1 MKTSFLK
8 KMCRGIICMMSL
20 LLVVFTGCN
29 KHSELRVEDMRV
41 EYSVSPN
48 NVDGDVA
55 RFSWIYEAGEG
66 VAFKQRTVKVCVAQ
80 SEDALKSG
88 DCVVCSEREKAPFQ
102 RVTLST
108 EELEPYTS
116 YCWQVIIYNAIGG
129 EICRSDVAWFSTANL
144 RREPW
149 QAKWITDDKDKD
161 YLPSPMLRKTFQAK
175 GGVKR
180 ALLHISAAGYYDA
193 KINGERVSEDWLNP
207 GYTHYDKRN
216 LYLTH
221 DVTSLIKQGSNVIT
235 ATLGNGFYN
244 EYAAMAVWQ
253 FDKAAWRNR
262 PRMIAE
268 LHIEYADGGKDVV
281 STDKSWKTTE
291 GEWRC
296 NVIYAGD
303 VIDARKRVE
312 SWDDPAMDDSLY
324 PSAIECEAPSP
335 MLLAQKMPAIRV
347 VESVAP
353 KSMKKFSD
361 RDYLFAFP
369 ENMAGVTTLKVKGE
383 AGTRIEV
390 QHGELLKKDSS
401 LEVRNINIYF
411 HTVGDAT
418 FQQDVYILR
427 GDEQGEE
434 FTPRFHYNGFQYVSV
449 RSDRPIELDMNSI
462 KAHFL
467 STDMESVGEFNS
479 SNDLLNKIW
488 RAVRRS
494 YQANF
499 YGIPTDCPH
508 REKNGWT
515 ADAHI
520 SMDIALTNFDGL
532 LAYEKWI
539 DDYVDNQHEDGRIS
553 GIIPSSG
560 WGYGDWPGPVWDAAM
575 FIIPNYLYNY
585 YGDLTAIEKIYP
597 AAERYLEM
605 QHKRENEDGVV
616 DEFMKGIGDWCYYR
630 TTTPQDFMAACYYYY
645 QHKLMTRFA
654 ELLGRDGEKY
664 AKKREQ
670 LRDYINAKYLNRE
683 TGAYSVAKIT
693 AQALPLAL
701 GLVPAD
707 MEKLVAARLNE
718 AVVAAGYLCDFGL
731 VGSKYALRMLVKYGY
746 VDTAYKLATQTKI
759 PSFGAW
765 IENGYTSPL
774 ERWSIGSG
782 PRFGGAASAN
792 HVFFGDV
799 AAWMQS
805 DIAGINYDEA
815 MPGFGH
821 IIIRPHYPEGLEWAE
836 SSLRSVRGMI
846 RSSWRREGGKIMLN
860 VTIPINAQA
869 TIYADKVYEVEG
881 TGEEMTF
888 VIAEK

>member
-1 MKTSFLK
+1 MKTSFSK
-8 KMCRGIICMMSL
+8 KMCGGIICVMSL
-20 LLVVFTGCN
+20 FVVVFTGCN
-29 KHSELRVEDMRV
+29 KHSGLCVEDMRV
-41 EYSVSPN
+41 EYSVAPN

-55 RFSWIYEAGEG
+55 RFSWTYGADGG
-66 VAFKQRTVKVCVAQ
+66 VTFKQRAVEVCVAQ
-80 SEDALKSG
+80 NEDALASG
-88 DCVVCSEREKAPFQ
+88 DYIVSSREKSPFQ

-108 EELEPYTS
+108 EKLEPYTS
-116 YCWQVIIYNAIGG
+116 YCWQVVLYNAIGG

-149 QAKWITDDKDKD
+149 QAKWITDNHDKD
-161 YLPSPMLRKTFQAK
+161 YLPSPMLRKTFQTK
-175 GGVKR
+175 GDVKR

-193 KINGERVSEDWLNP
+193 KINGKRVSEDWLNP

-221 DVTSLIKQGSNVIT
+221 DVTSLLKQGNNVIT

-268 LHIEYADGGKDVV
+268 LHIEYADGGKDVI

-312 SWDDPAMDDSLY
+312 AWDDPAMDDSAY
-324 PSAIECEAPSP
+324 PSAIECEAPSS
-335 MLLAQKMPAIRV
+335 MLLAQKMPAIRA

-361 RDYLFAFP
+361 KDYLFAFP

-390 QHGELLKKDSS
+390 QHGELLSKDST

-462 KAHFL
+462 EAHFL

-539 DDYVDNQHEDGRIS
+539 DDFVDNQHDDGYIS

-575 FIIPNYLYNY
+575 FIIPNTLYNY

-597 AAERYLEM
+597 TAERYLEM

-630 TTTPQDFMAACYYYY
+630 TTTPQDFVAACYYYY

-654 ELLGRDGEKY
+654 ELLGRDGEEY
-664 AKKREQ
+664 AAKTEQ

-718 AVVAAGYLCDFGL
+718 AVVAVGYLCDFGL

-759 PSFGAW
+759 PSFGGW

-805 DIAGINYDEA
+805 DIAGINYDETA
-815 MPGFGH
+815 PGFGH
-821 IIIRPHYPEGLEWAE
+821 IVIRPHYPEGLEWAE
-836 SSLRSVRGMI
+836 ASLRSVRGMI
-846 RSSWRREGGKIMLN
+846 RSSWKREAGKIKLR
-860 VTIPINAQA
+860 VTIPINAKA
-869 TIYADKVYEVEG
+869 TIYADKAYEVEG

-888 VIAEK
+888 VITEK

>member
-1 MKTSFLK
+1 MKTSFSK
-8 KMCRGIICMMSL
+8 KMCGGIICVMSL
-20 LLVVFTGCN
+20 LVVVFTGCN
-29 KHSELRVEDMRV
+29 KHSGLCVEDMRV

-48 NVDGDVA
+48 NIDGDVA
-55 RFSWIYEAGEG
+55 RFSWTYAADGG
-66 VAFKQRTVKVCVAQ
+66 VTFKQRAVEVCVAQ
-80 SEDALKSG
+80 NEDALASG
-88 DCVVCSEREKAPFQ
+88 DYIVSSREKSPFQ

-108 EELEPYTS
+108 EKLEPYTN
-116 YCWQVIIYNAIGG
+116 YCWQVVLYNAIGG

-149 QAKWITDDKDKD
+149 QAKWITDNHDKD
-161 YLPSPMLRKTFQAK
+161 YLPSPMLRKTFSTK
-175 GGVKR
+175 GDVKR

-193 KINGERVSEDWLNP
+193 KINGKRVSEDWLNP

-221 DVTSLIKQGSNVIT
+221 DVTSLLKQGNNVIT

-268 LHIEYADGGKDVV
+268 LHIEYADGGKDVI

-312 SWDDPAMDDSLY
+312 AWDDPAMDDSAY
-324 PSAIECEAPSP
+324 PSAIECEAPSS
-335 MLLAQKMPAIRV
+335 MLLAQKMPAIRA

-361 RDYLFAFP
+361 KDYLFAFP

-390 QHGELLKKDSS
+390 QHGELLSKDST

-539 DDYVDNQHEDGRIS
+539 DDFVDNQHDDGYIS

-575 FIIPNYLYNY
+575 FIIPNTLYNY

-597 AAERYLEM
+597 TAERYLEM
-605 QHKRENEDGVV
+605 QHKRENKDGVV
-616 DEFMKGIGDWCYYR
+616 DEFMKGIGDWCYYH
-630 TTTPQDFMAACYYYY
+630 TYTPQDFVSACYYYY

-654 ELLGRDGEKY
+654 ELLGRDGEEY
-664 AKKREQ
+664 AAKTEQ

-718 AVVAAGYLCDFGL
+718 AVVAASYLCDFGL

-759 PSFGAW
+759 PSFGGW

-805 DIAGINYDEA
+805 DIAGINYDETA
-815 MPGFGH
+815 PGFGH
-821 IIIRPHYPEGLEWAE
+821 IVIRPHYPEGLEWAE
-836 SSLRSVRGMI
+836 ASLRSVRGMI
-846 RSSWRREGGKIMLN
+846 RSSWKREAGKIKLN
-860 VTIPINAQA
+860 VTIPINAKA
-869 TIYADKVYEVEG
+869 TIYADKTYEVEG

-888 VIAEK
+888 VITEK

>member
-1 MKTSFLK
+1 MKTSFSK
-8 KMCRGIICMMSL
+8 KMCGGIICVMSL
-20 LLVVFTGCN
+20 LVVVFTGCN
-29 KHSELRVEDMRV
+29 KHSGLCVEDMRV

-48 NVDGDVA
+48 NIDGDVA
-55 RFSWIYEAGEG
+55 RFSWTYGADGG
-66 VAFKQRTVKVCVAQ
+66 TTFKQRAVEVCVAQ
-80 SEDALKSG
+80 NEDALASG
-88 DCVVCSEREKAPFQ
+88 DYIVSSREKSPFQ

-108 EELEPYTS
+108 EKLEPYTS
-116 YCWQVIIYNAIGG
+116 YCWQVVLYNAIGG

-149 QAKWITDDKDKD
+149 QAKWITDNHDKD
-161 YLPSPMLRKTFQAK
+161 YLPSPMLRKTFQTK
-175 GGVKR
+175 GDVKR

-193 KINGERVSEDWLNP
+193 KINGKRVSEDWLNP

-221 DVTSLIKQGSNVIT
+221 DVTSLLKQGNNVIT

-312 SWDDPAMDDSLY
+312 AWDDPAMDDSAY
-324 PSAIECEAPSP
+324 PSAIECETPSS
-335 MLLAQKMPAIRV
+335 MLLAQKMPAIRA

-361 RDYLFAFP
+361 KDYLFAFP

-390 QHGELLKKDSS
+390 QHGELLSKDST

-449 RSDRPIELDMNSI
+449 RSDRPIELDVNSI

-508 REKNGWT
+508 REK
-515 ADAHI
+515 
-520 SMDIALTNFDGL
+520 
-532 LAYEKWI
+532 KWL
-539 DDYVDNQHEDGRIS
+539 DGRCS
-553 GIIPSSG
+553 
-560 WGYGDWPGPVWDAAM
+560 
-575 FIIPNYLYNY
+575 
-585 YGDLTAIEKIYP
+585 
-597 AAERYLEM
+597 
-605 QHKRENEDGVV
+605 
-616 DEFMKGIGDWCYYR
+616 
-630 TTTPQDFMAACYYYY
+630 Y
-645 QHKLMTRFA
+645 Q
-654 ELLGRDGEKY
+654 
-664 AKKREQ
+664 
-670 LRDYINAKYLNRE
+670 
-683 TGAYSVAKIT
+683 
-693 AQALPLAL
+693 
-701 GLVPAD
+701 
-707 MEKLVAARLNE
+707 
-718 AVVAAGYLCDFGL
+718 
-731 VGSKYALRMLVKYGY
+731 YGY
-746 VDTAYKLATQTKI
+746 SIDQ
-759 PSFGAW
+759 F
-765 IENGYTSPL
+765 
-774 ERWSIGSG
+774 RWS
-782 PRFGGAASAN
+782 
-792 HVFFGDV
+792 
-799 AAWMQS
+799 
-805 DIAGINYDEA
+805 AGI
-815 MPGFGH
+815 
-821 IIIRPHYPEGLEWAE
+821 
-836 SSLRSVRGMI
+836 
-846 RSSWRREGGKIMLN
+846 
-860 VTIPINAQA
+860 
-869 TIYADKVYEVEG
+869 
-881 TGEEMTF
+881 
-888 VIAEK
+888 

>member
-8 KMCRGIICMMSL
+8 KMSRRIVCVMS
-20 LLVVFTGCN
+20 LLVVFSGCN
-29 KHSELRVEDMRV
+29 KHSDLRVGDMRV

-48 NVDGDVA
+48 NIDGDVA
-55 RFSWIYEAGEG
+55 RFSWTYGADGG
-66 VAFKQRTVKVCVAQ
+66 TTFKQRAVEVCVAQ
-80 SEDALKSG
+80 NEDALASG
-88 DCVVCSEREKAPFQ
+88 DYIVSSREKSPFQ

-108 EELEPYTS
+108 EKLDPYTS
-116 YCWQVIIYNAIGG
+116 YCWQVVLYNAIGG

-149 QAKWITDDKDKD
+149 QAKWITDNHDKD
-161 YLPSPMLRKTFQAK
+161 YLPSPMLRKTFSTK
-175 GGVKR
+175 GDVKR

-193 KINGERVSEDWLNP
+193 KINGKRVSEDWLNP

-221 DVTSLIKQGSNVIT
+221 DVTSLLKQGNNVIT

-268 LHIEYADGGKDVV
+268 LHIEYADGGKDVI

-312 SWDDPAMDDSLY
+312 AWDDPAMDDSAY
-324 PSAIECEAPSP
+324 PSAIECEAPSS
-335 MLLAQKMPAIRV
+335 MLLAQKMPAIRA

-361 RDYLFAFP
+361 KDYLFAFP

-390 QHGELLKKDSS
+390 QHGELLSKDST

-539 DDYVDNQHEDGRIS
+539 DDFVDNQHDDGYIS

-575 FIIPNYLYNY
+575 FIIPNTLYNY

-597 AAERYLEM
+597 TAERYLEM

-630 TTTPQDFMAACYYYY
+630 TTTPQDFVAACYYYY

-654 ELLGRDGEKY
+654 ELLGRDGEEY
-664 AKKREQ
+664 AAKTEQ

-759 PSFGAW
+759 PSFGGW
-765 IENGYTSPL
+765 IEKGYTSPL

-805 DIAGINYDEA
+805 DIAGINYDETA
-815 MPGFGH
+815 PGFGH
-821 IIIRPHYPEGLEWAE
+821 IVIHPHYPEGLEWAE
-836 SSLRSVRGMI
+836 ASLRSVRGMI
-846 RSSWRREGGKIMLN
+846 RSSWKREAGKIKLN
-860 VTIPINAQA
+860 VTIPINAKA
-869 TIYADKVYEVEG
+869 TIYADKTYEVEG

-888 VIAEK
+888 VITEK

>member
-1 MKTSFLK
+1 MMKTVALRVRRSVIAL
-8 KMCRGIICMMSL
+8 MSMLAITLLCSSRHGIS
-20 LLVVFTGCN
+20 
-29 KHSELRVEDMRV
+29 VEDMRV
-41 EYSVSPN
+41 EYSVAPK
-48 NVDGDVA
+48 NVDGDVV
-55 RFSWIYEAGEG
+55 RFTWTYCSKKGEA
-66 VAFKQRTVKVCVAQ
+66 FTQNTVKVCVAQ
-80 SEDALKSG
+80 SQKALKAGNYVVSSG
-88 DCVVCSEREKAPFQ
+88 REQAPFQ

-108 EELEPYTS
+108 ENLKSYTD
-116 YCWQVIIYNAIGG
+116 YCWQVVLYDAAGD
-129 EICRSDVAWFSTANL
+129 EICRSDVEWFSTANL
-144 RREPW
+144 RGEPW
-149 QAKWITDDKDKD
+149 QAKWITDAHDKN
-161 YLPSPMLRKTFQAK
+161 YLPAPMLRKRFYAEGK
-175 GGVKR
+175 VKR

-193 KINGERVSEDWLNP
+193 KINGKRVSEDWLNP

-221 DVTSLIKQGSNVIT
+221 DVTALIGKGDNVIT

-253 FDKAAWRNR
+253 FDKAEWRNR

-268 LHIEYADGGKDVV
+268 LHIEYANGEKDVV
-281 STDKSWKTTE
+281 VTDNSWKTTE
-291 GEWRC
+291 GEVRC

-312 SWDDPAMDDSLY
+312 SWDDPAMDDSAY
-324 PSAIECEAPSP
+324 PAAVEVEAPSAL
-335 MLLAQKMPAIRV
+335 LLAQKMPAIRT
-347 VESVAP
+347 VETVAP

-361 RDYLFAFP
+361 QHYLFAFS

-390 QHGELLKKDSS
+390 EHGELLKKDST
-401 LEVRNINIYF
+401 LEVRNINIYY

-434 FTPRFHYNGFQYVSV
+434 FTPRFHYCGFQYVSV

-479 SNDLLNKIW
+479 SNDLFNKLW

-539 DDYVDNQHEDGRIS
+539 DDHVDNQHADGRIS

-560 WGYGDWPGPVWDAAM
+560 WGYGDWPGPVWHASM
-575 FIIPNYLYNY
+575 FVIPNYLYNY
-585 YGDLTAIEKIYP
+585 YGDKTAIEKIYP

-605 QHKRENEDGVV
+605 QMKRENKDGFVP
-616 DEFMKGIGDWCYYR
+616 EFMRGIGDWCYYR
-630 TTTPQDFMAACYYYY
+630 TTTPQDFVSSCYYYY
-645 QHKLMTRFA
+645 QHKLMARFA
-654 ELLGRDGEKY
+654 ELLGRDGAKY
-664 AKKREQ
+664 EAKAKQ
-670 LRDYINAKYLNRE
+670 LCDYINAKYLNRE
-683 TGAYSVAKIT
+683 TGFYSVGKIT
-693 AQALPLAL
+693 AQALPLAM
-701 GLVPAD
+701 GLVPED
-707 MEKLVAARLNE
+707 MEQLVASRLNE
-718 AVVAAGYLCDFGL
+718 VVIASGYLCDFGL

-746 VDTAYKLATQTKI
+746 VDTAYRLATQTKV

-765 IENGYTSPL
+765 IANGYTSPL
-774 ERWSIGSG
+774 ERWRIGSG

-815 MPGFGH
+815 APGFGH

-836 SSLRSVRGMI
+836 ASLRTVRGKVV
-846 RSSWRREGGKIMLN
+846 SSWKREGGNIVLN
-860 VTIPINAQA
+860 VTIPVNAKA
-869 TIYADKVYEVEG
+869 TIYADKAYEVEG
-881 TGEEMTF
+881 TGRAMNF
-888 VIAEK
+888 VFAAQ

>member
-1 MKTSFLK
+1 MKTSFSK
-8 KMCRGIICMMSL
+8 KMCGGIICVMSL
-20 LLVVFTGCN
+20 LVVVFTGCN
-29 KHSELRVEDMRV
+29 KHSGLCVEDMRV

-48 NVDGDVA
+48 NIDGDVA
-55 RFSWIYEAGEG
+55 RFSWTYGADGG
-66 VAFKQRTVKVCVAQ
+66 VTFKQRAVEVCVAQ
-80 SEDALKSG
+80 NEDALASG
-88 DCVVCSEREKAPFQ
+88 DYIVSSREKSPFQ

-108 EELEPYTS
+108 EKLEPYTS
-116 YCWQVIIYNAIGG
+116 YCWQVVLYNAIGG

-149 QAKWITDDKDKD
+149 QAKWITDNHDKD
-161 YLPSPMLRKTFQAK
+161 YLPSPMLRKTFQTK
-175 GGVKR
+175 GDVKR

-193 KINGERVSEDWLNP
+193 KINGKRVSEDWLNP

-221 DVTSLIKQGSNVIT
+221 DVTSLLKQGNNVIT

-268 LHIEYADGGKDVV
+268 LHIEYADGEKDVV

-312 SWDDPAMDDSLY
+312 AWDDPAMDDSAY
-324 PSAIECEAPSP
+324 PSAIECEAPSS
-335 MLLAQKMPAIRV
+335 MLLAQKMPAIRA

-361 RDYLFAFP
+361 KDYLFAFP

-390 QHGELLKKDSS
+390 QHGELLSKDST

-539 DDYVDNQHEDGRIS
+539 DDFVDNQHDDGYIS

-575 FIIPNYLYNY
+575 FIIPNTLYNY

-597 AAERYLEM
+597 TAERYLEM

-630 TTTPQDFMAACYYYY
+630 TTTPQDFVAACYYYY

-664 AKKREQ
+664 AAKTEQ

-707 MEKLVAARLNE
+707 MEKLVAARL
-718 AVVAAGYLCDFGL
+718 
-731 VGSKYALRMLVKYGY
+731 
-746 VDTAYKLATQTKI
+746 
-759 PSFGAW
+759 
-765 IENGYTSPL
+765 
-774 ERWSIGSG
+774 
-782 PRFGGAASAN
+782 
-792 HVFFGDV
+792 
-799 AAWMQS
+799 
-805 DIAGINYDEA
+805 
-815 MPGFGH
+815 
-821 IIIRPHYPEGLEWAE
+821 
-836 SSLRSVRGMI
+836 
-846 RSSWRREGGKIMLN
+846 
-860 VTIPINAQA
+860 
-869 TIYADKVYEVEG
+869 
-881 TGEEMTF
+881 
-888 VIAEK
+888 

>member
-1 MKTSFLK
+1 MKTSFSK
-8 KMCRGIICMMSL
+8 KMCGGIICVMSL
-20 LLVVFTGCN
+20 LVVVFTGCN
-29 KHSELRVEDMRV
+29 KHSGLCVEDMRV

-48 NVDGDVA
+48 NIDGDVA
-55 RFSWIYEAGEG
+55 RFSWTYGADGG
-66 VAFKQRTVKVCVAQ
+66 TTFKQRTVEVCVAQ
-80 SEDALKSG
+80 SEEALASG
-88 DCVVCSEREKAPFQ
+88 DYIVSSREKSPFQ

-108 EELEPYTS
+108 EKLEPYTS
-116 YCWQVIIYNAIGG
+116 YCWQVVLYNAIGG

-149 QAKWITDDKDKD
+149 QAKWITDNHDKD
-161 YLPSPMLRKTFQAK
+161 YLPSLMLRKTFQTK
-175 GGVKR
+175 GDVKR

-193 KINGERVSEDWLNP
+193 KINGKRVSEDWLNP

-221 DVTSLIKQGSNVIT
+221 DVTSLLKQGNNVIT

-268 LHIEYADGGKDVV
+268 LHIEYADGGKDVI

-312 SWDDPAMDDSLY
+312 AWDDPAMDDSAY
-324 PSAIECEAPSP
+324 PSAIECEAPSS
-335 MLLAQKMPAIRV
+335 MLLAQKMPAIRA

-361 RDYLFAFP
+361 KDYLFAFP

-390 QHGELLKKDSS
+390 QHGELLSKDST

-539 DDYVDNQHEDGRIS
+539 DDFVDNQHDDGYIS

-575 FIIPNYLYNY
+575 FIIPNTLYNY

-597 AAERYLEM
+597 TAERYLEM

-630 TTTPQDFMAACYYYY
+630 TTTPQDFVAACYYYY

-654 ELLGRDGEKY
+654 ELLGRDGEEY
-664 AKKREQ
+664 AAKTEQ

-746 VDTAYKLATQTKI
+746 VDTAYKLATQTKL
-759 PSFGAW
+759 PSY
-765 IENGYTSPL
+765 GYWVEKGHTTPL
-774 ERWSIGSG
+774 ERWFLGNAPHFDGGS
-782 PRFGGAASAN
+782 SAN

-805 DIAGINYDEA
+805 DIAGINYDETV
-815 MPGFGH
+815 PGFGH
-821 IIIRPHYPEGLEWAE
+821 IVIRPHYPEGLEWAE
-836 SSLRSVRGMI
+836 ASLRSVRGMI
-846 RSSWRREGGKIMLN
+846 RSSWKREAGKIKLN
-860 VTIPINAQA
+860 VTIPINAKA
-869 TIYADKVYEVEG
+869 TIYADKTYEVEG

-888 VIAEK
+888 VITEK

>member
-1 MKTSFLK
+1 M
-8 KMCRGIICMMSL
+8 
-20 LLVVFTGCN
+20 
-29 KHSELRVEDMRV
+29 
-41 EYSVSPN
+41 
-48 NVDGDVA
+48 
-55 RFSWIYEAGEG
+55 
-66 VAFKQRTVKVCVAQ
+66 
-80 SEDALKSG
+80 
-88 DCVVCSEREKAPFQ
+88 
-102 RVTLST
+102 
-108 EELEPYTS
+108 
-116 YCWQVIIYNAIGG
+116 
-129 EICRSDVAWFSTANL
+129 
-144 RREPW
+144 
-149 QAKWITDDKDKD
+149 
-161 YLPSPMLRKTFQAK
+161 
-175 GGVKR
+175 
-180 ALLHISAAGYYDA
+180 
-193 KINGERVSEDWLNP
+193 SEDWLNP

-221 DVTSLIKQGSNVIT
+221 DVTSLLKQGNNVIT

-268 LHIEYADGGKDVV
+268 LHIEYADGEKDVV

-312 SWDDPAMDDSLY
+312 AWDDPAMDDSAY
-324 PSAIECEAPSP
+324 PSAIECEAPSS
-335 MLLAQKMPAIRV
+335 MLLAQKMPAIRA

-361 RDYLFAFP
+361 KDYLFAFP

-390 QHGELLKKDSS
+390 QHGELLSKDST

-539 DDYVDNQHEDGRIS
+539 DDFVDNQHDDGYIS

-575 FIIPNYLYNY
+575 FIIPNTLYNY

-597 AAERYLEM
+597 TAERYLEM

-630 TTTPQDFMAACYYYY
+630 TTTPQDFVAACYYYY

-664 AKKREQ
+664 AAKTEQ

-765 IENGYTSPL
+765 IEKGYTSPL

-815 MPGFGH
+815 TPGFGH
-821 IIIRPHYPEGLEWAE
+821 IVIRPHYPEGLEWAE
-836 SSLRSVRGMI
+836 ASLRSVRGMI
-846 RSSWRREGGKIMLN
+846 RSSWKREGGKIMLN
-860 VTIPINAQA
+860 VTIPINAKA
-869 TIYADKVYEVEG
+869 TIYADKTYEVEG

>member
-1 MKTSFLK
+1 MKTSFPK
-8 KMCRGIICMMSL
+8 KMSRRIICVMS
-20 LLVVFTGCN
+20 LLVVFSGCN
-29 KHSELRVEDMRV
+29 KHSDLRVEDMRV
-41 EYSVSPN
+41 EYSVAPN

-55 RFSWIYEAGEG
+55 RFSWTYAADGG
-66 VAFKQRTVKVCVAQ
+66 TTFKQRAVEVCVAQ
-80 SEDALKSG
+80 SEEALAAG
-88 DCVVCSEREKAPFQ
+88 DYVVSSREKSPLQ
-102 RVTLST
+102 RVALST
-108 EELEPYTS
+108 ENLEPYTS
-116 YCWQVIIYNAIGG
+116 YCWQVVLYNAIGG

-149 QAKWITDDKDKD
+149 QAKWITDNHDKD
-161 YLPSPMLRKTFQAK
+161 YLPSPMLRKTFLAK
-175 GGVKR
+175 GEIKR

-193 KINGERVSEDWLNP
+193 KINGERVSEDWMNP

-221 DVTSLIKQGSNVIT
+221 DVTSLLKQGSNVIT

-268 LHIEYADGGKDVV
+268 LHIEYADGGKDII

-312 SWDDPAMDDSLY
+312 AWDDPAMDDSSY
-324 PSAIECEAPSP
+324 PSAVECEAPSA
-335 MLLAQKMPAIRV
+335 MLLAQKLPAIRA

-361 RDYLFAFP
+361 KEYLFAFP

-390 QHGELLKKDSS
+390 QHGELLTKDST

-411 HTVGDAT
+411 HTVGDAS

-434 FTPRFHYNGFQYVSV
+434 FTPRFHYNGFQYVAV

-539 DDYVDNQHEDGRIS
+539 DDFVDNQHEDGYIS

-575 FIIPNYLYNY
+575 FIIPNTLYNY
-585 YGDLTAIEKIYP
+585 YGEKSAIEKIYP

-630 TTTPQDFMAACYYYY
+630 TTTPQDFVAACYYYY

-664 AKKREQ
+664 AAKAEQ
-670 LRDYINAKYLNRE
+670 LSDYINSKYLNRE

-759 PSFGAW
+759 PSFGGW
-765 IENGYTSPL
+765 IENGYTSSL

-805 DIAGINYDEA
+805 DIAGINYDENA
-815 MPGFGH
+815 PGFGH
-821 IIIRPHYPEGLEWAE
+821 IVIRPHYPEGLEWAE
-836 SSLRSVRGMI
+836 ASLRSVRGMI
-846 RSSWRREGGKIMLN
+846 RSSWKREAGEIKLN
-860 VTIPINAQA
+860 VTIPINAKA
-869 TIYADKVYEVEG
+869 TIYADKAYEVEG

>member
-8 KMCRGIICMMSL
+8 KMSRRIVCVMS
-20 LLVVFTGCN
+20 LLVVFSGCN
-29 KHSELRVEDMRV
+29 KHSDLRVGDMRV

-48 NVDGDVA
+48 NIDGDVA
-55 RFSWIYEAGEG
+55 RFSWTYGADGG
-66 VAFKQRTVKVCVAQ
+66 TTFKQRAVEVCVAQ
-80 SEDALKSG
+80 NEDALASG
-88 DCVVCSEREKAPFQ
+88 DYIVSSREKSPFQ

-108 EELEPYTS
+108 EKLDPYTS
-116 YCWQVIIYNAIGG
+116 YCWQVVLYNAIGG

-149 QAKWITDDKDKD
+149 QAKWITDNHDKD
-161 YLPSPMLRKTFQAK
+161 YLPSPMLRKTFSTK
-175 GGVKR
+175 GDVKR

-193 KINGERVSEDWLNP
+193 KINGKRVSEDWLNP

-221 DVTSLIKQGSNVIT
+221 DVTSLLKQGNNVIT

-268 LHIEYADGGKDVV
+268 LHIEYADGGKDVI

-312 SWDDPAMDDSLY
+312 AWDDPAMDDSAY
-324 PSAIECEAPSP
+324 PSAIECEAPSS
-335 MLLAQKMPAIRV
+335 MLLAQKMPAIRA

-361 RDYLFAFP
+361 KDYLFAFP

-390 QHGELLKKDSS
+390 QHGELLSKDST

-539 DDYVDNQHEDGRIS
+539 DDFVDNQHDDGYIS

-575 FIIPNYLYNY
+575 FIIPNTLYNY

-597 AAERYLEM
+597 TAERYLEM

-630 TTTPQDFMAACYYYY
+630 TTTPQDFVAACYYYY

-654 ELLGRDGEKY
+654 ELLGRDGEEY
-664 AKKREQ
+664 AAKTEQ

-759 PSFGAW
+759 PSFGGW
-765 IENGYTSPL
+765 IEKGYTSPL

-805 DIAGINYDEA
+805 DIAGINYDETA
-815 MPGFGH
+815 PGFGH
-821 IIIRPHYPEGLEWAE
+821 IVIRPHYPEGLEWAE
-836 SSLRSVRGMI
+836 ASLRSVRGMI
-846 RSSWRREGGKIMLN
+846 RSSWKREAGKIKLN
-860 VTIPINAQA
+860 VTIPINAKA
-869 TIYADKVYEVEG
+869 TIYADKTYEVEG

-888 VIAEK
+888 VITEK